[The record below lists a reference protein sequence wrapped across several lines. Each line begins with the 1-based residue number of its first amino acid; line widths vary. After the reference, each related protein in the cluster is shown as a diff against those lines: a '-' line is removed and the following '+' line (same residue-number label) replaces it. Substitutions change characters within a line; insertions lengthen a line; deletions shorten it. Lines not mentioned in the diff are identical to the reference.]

1 MKHFGAQKC
10 LGSMHKPKQKKLQ
23 FRNFSL
29 QKRNEHFQNCTYQVR
44 SNEKQK
50 RLQRKFFFVII
61 KAKRNELFIFLGPK
75 NKKNKKLKIA
85 ISLRRRIAHKGES
98 ISPRFYKFM
107 QFSLFQTHSD
117 SFAFSFNLQA
127 SPRQEGISRN
137 RDTVR
142 KKKRVR
148 PKKKN

>member
-1 MKHFGAQKC
+1 M
-10 LGSMHKPKQKKLQ
+10 
-23 FRNFSL
+23 
-29 QKRNEHFQNCTYQVR
+29 QNCTYGVSGQIKWKI
-44 SNEKQK
+44 ETFAKEI
-50 RLQRKFFFVII
+50 FFVII
-61 KAKRNELFIFLGPK
+61 KAERNELFIFLGPK
-75 NKKNKKLKIA
+75 KKKKKLKIA

-127 SPRQEGISRN
+127 SPRQEGMSRN

-142 KKKRVR
+142 KKKESETEKKELNELSYTEIVKSLLQLDAAVR
-148 PKKKN
+148 LLYEIGSSRS